1 MDSKK
6 IVFLSRGIAEMIVE
20 MKVKVNINGVE
31 EEQGVLKYVL
41 ENCRLGD
48 YNTPMRQL
56 IRHMPSKWIL
66 KTLFMNARVI
76 FIVRPAKP
84 IRDWINSKLS
94 HTINWKSRF

>member
-56 IRHMPSKWIL
+56 IRHMPSK
-66 KTLFMNARVI
+66 
-76 FIVRPAKP
+76 
-84 IRDWINSKLS
+84 
-94 HTINWKSRF
+94 